1 MERRV
6 AGVSCQVK
14 MRKVVPLSL
23 EAEHIRILN
32 TIVATK
38 TVPDEVRKRAYIL
51 IYKADGFSDND
62 IATMLA
68 LSRITVRRWITRY
81 ELRDPEDKITQLLDV
96 SKGRGRKS
104 DFTNEEKDWIF
115 NMIDSATYLR
125 EPGSGTRNIKKLQS
139 YIVRNAAKAGHGR
152 LRTIKYRDLYK
163 MVDLYSKR
171 PWAHAKY

>member
-1 MERRV
+1 
-6 AGVSCQVK
+6 

-23 EAEHIRILN
+23 EAEHRRILN

-81 ELRDPEDKITQLLDV
+81 ESRDPEDKITQLLDV
-96 SKGRGRKS
+96 SKGRGRRENLT
-104 DFTNEEKDWIF
+104 DREKDWIF
-115 NMIDSATYLR
+115 SLIETTPHGGKNEEWD
-125 EPGSGTRNIKKLQS
+125 IKSIRKRIAS
-139 YIVRNAAKAGHGR
+139 NAEKAGYNR
-152 LRTIKYRDLYK
+152 LKEIGYRDVYK
-163 MVDLYSKR
+163 MVVLYRHR
-171 PWAHAKY
+171 PWAHVKY

>member
-23 EAEHIRILN
+23 EAEHRRILN

-51 IYKADGFSDND
+51 LYKADGFSDND

-81 ELRDPEDKITQLLDV
+81 ESRDPEDKITQLLDV
-96 SKGRGRKS
+96 SKGRGRRENLT
-104 DFTNEEKDWIF
+104 DREKDWIF
-115 NMIDSATYLR
+115 SLIETTPHGGKNKEWD
-125 EPGSGTRNIKKLQS
+125 IKSIRKR
-139 YIVRNAAKAGHGR
+139 IACNAEKAGYNR
-152 LRTIKYRDLYK
+152 LKEIGYRDVYK
-163 MVDLYSKR
+163 MVVLYRHR
-171 PWAHAKY
+171 PWAHVKY